1 MIDKVRRTE
10 EKHFG
15 GSMLFW
21 LLSEPVDQCL
31 QSYMLMQW
39 ICNHGLSVLVHNA
52 YKSVE
57 TEAGWKACDDTWYV
71 ALVT

>member
-1 MIDKVRRTE
+1 
-10 EKHFG
+10 
-15 GSMLFW
+15 MLFW